1 MALNQLP
8 GSAFS
13 GKYDSTMTFNEQEAK
28 TKLQVRLMDPKAYQM
43 RANYAAFIVYLKL
56 LGMKRSASAAGRK
69 GFATGS
75 KTVNCWNPE
84 FEWYDIDVG
93 DPKTTVASNVA
104 ANTSSI
110 TVASGTGKMFKAGDI
125 VFVPSTAELLRV
137 LSVSTDT
144 LTVTA
149 VSDNAHVVNSSY
161 TQGNIAHAI
170 TAGATLIMVAS
181 AFGEGAYAAQP
192 IHYDQQLH
200 KNFCQIFKK
209 STKNT
214 LTNEAT
220 KYYGNVNRL
229 SEQKKILFD
238 QYLLEKSRAY
248 LLGRK
253 SAILDGITSGY
264 GARDDSQIVRTT
276 DGLESFIST
285 NRFVVTKSTFSYEK
299 FMEFIKN
306 IYEYGGDERLFVC
319 NPAMMLKI
327 QQVLKSDAQTHIE
340 ISPKTK
346 EFGIDIRRILT
357 FAGSM
362 DLLIDRTMGD
372 IYSNPVGFALETA
385 YLEEMVLRADKWEE
399 NIQQPGWDF
408 RMDQIIGEAGLKVM
422 LEKRHGR
429 IELVD
434 SVTDSDSDGKAD
446 GSMGP
451 ATTQAN
457 PWSTDTDK
465 II

>member
-1 MALNQLP
+1 MALNQLVN
-8 GSAFS
+8 GEVS
-13 GKYDSTMTFNEQEAK
+13 GRYDSTKTFNDMESK

-56 LGMKRSASAAGRK
+56 LGMRGSAKNAGRK

-93 DPKTTVASNVA
+93 DPKTTVAANVS
-104 ANTSSI
+104 ANATSL
-110 TVASGTGKMFKAGDI
+110 TVATGTGVMFKAGDI
-125 VFVPSTAELLRV
+125 AFIPSTSELIRITA
-137 LSVSTDT
+137 VSGDT
-144 LTVTA
+144 LTA
-149 VSDNAHVVNSSY
+149 GSVSDTATTV
-161 TQGNIAHAI
+161 GNIKNAI
-170 TAGATLIMVAS
+170 TSGATIIMVAS

-192 IHYDQQLH
+192 IHYNQELH
-200 KNFCQIFKK
+200 RNYCQIFKK
-209 STKNT
+209 STKSS

-229 SEQKKILFD
+229 AEQKKILFD
-238 QYLLEKSRAY
+238 QFLLEKERAF

-253 SAILDGITSGY
+253 SRILDNITSGY
-264 GARDDSQIVRTT
+264 GARDDSQVVRTT
-276 DGLESFIST
+276 DGLESFIAT
-285 NRFVVTKSTFSYEK
+285 NRFVSLKSTFSYVK

-306 IYEYGGDERLFVC
+306 IYEYGGDERLFIC

-327 QQVLKSDAQTHIE
+327 QEVLKGDAQTHIE

-362 DLLIDRTMGD
+362 DLLIDRTMGE
-372 IYSNPVGFALETA
+372 IYTNPVGFALETNC
-385 YLEEMVLRADKWEE
+385 LEEMVLRADKWEE

-408 RMDQIIGEAGLKVM
+408 RMDQIVGESGLKVT

-434 SVTDSDSDGKAD
+434 SITDSDSDGKAD

-465 II
+465 IL

>member
-1 MALNQLP
+1 MALNQLLN
-8 GSAFS
+8 GEVS
-13 GKYDSTMTFNEQEAK
+13 GRYDSTKTFNDMESK

-43 RANYAAFIVYLKL
+43 RANYAAFIVFLKL

-93 DPKTTVASNVA
+93 DPSTTVASNVS
-104 ANTSSI
+104 ANATTL
-110 TVASGTGKMFKAGDI
+110 TVATGTGVMFKPGDI
-125 VFVPSTAELLRV
+125 VLVTSTKELLRV
-137 LSVSTDT
+137 TGVSGDT
-144 LTVTA
+144 LTAGSISDTA
-149 VSDNAHVVNSSY
+149 TTV
-161 TQGNIAHAI
+161 GNIKNAI
-170 TAGATLIMVAS
+170 TAGDRIVMVAS
-181 AFGEGAYAAQP
+181 AFGEGSYAAQP
-192 IHYDQQLH
+192 IHYDQTLH
-200 KNFCQIFKK
+200 RNYCQIFKK

-220 KYYGNVNRL
+220 KYYGNVNKL
-229 SEQKKILFD
+229 AEQKKILFD

-248 LLGRK
+248 LVGRR
-253 SAILDGITSGY
+253 SAILDKITSGY
-264 GARDDSQIVRTT
+264 GSRDDSQIVRTT

-306 IYEYGGDERLFVC
+306 IYEFGGDERLFVC

>member
-1 MALNQLP
+1 MALNQIP

-13 GKYDSTMTFNEQEAK
+13 GKYDGTMTFNEQEAK

-56 LGMKRSASAAGRK
+56 LGMKRSAAAAGRK

-75 KTVNCWNPE
+75 KTVNCWNPK

-93 DPKTTVASNVA
+93 DPKTTVAANVS
-104 ANTSSI
+104 ANATSL
-110 TVASGTGKMFKAGDI
+110 TVATGTGKMFKAGDI
-125 VFVPSTAELLRV
+125 IFVPSTSEVLR
-137 LSVSTDT
+137 
-144 LTVTA
+144 VTA
-149 VSDNAHVVNSSY
+149 VSGDTLTAGSVSDTATTV
-161 TQGNIAHAI
+161 GNIKNAI
-170 TAGATLIMVAS
+170 SSGATIIMVAS

-192 IHYDQQLH
+192 IHYDQNLH
-200 KNFCQIFKK
+200 ENYCQIFKK

-220 KYYGNVNRL
+220 KYYGQVNRL

-253 SAILDGITSGY
+253 SAILDGIASGY
-264 GARDDSQIVRTT
+264 GQRDDSQIVRTT

-285 NRFVVTKSTFSYEK
+285 NRFVSLASSFSYVK

-306 IYEYGGDERLFVC
+306 VYEYGGDERLFVC

-327 QQVLKSDAQTHIE
+327 QEVFKTDAQTHIE
-340 ISPKTK
+340 ISPKSK

-372 IYSNPVGFALETA
+372 IYSNPVGFALETGL
-385 YLEEMVLRADKWEE
+385 LEEMVLRADKWEE

-429 IELVD
+429 LELV
-434 SVTDSDSDGKAD
+434 SSITDSDSDGRAD

-451 ATTQAN
+451 ATSQAN

-465 II
+465 VI

>member
-1 MALNQLP
+1 MALNQLIN
-8 GSAFS
+8 GEVS
-13 GKYDSTMTFNEQEAK
+13 GKYDSTKTFNDMESK

-43 RANYAAFIVYLKL
+43 RANYAAFIVFLKL

-93 DPKTTVASNVA
+93 DPSTTVASNVS
-104 ANTSSI
+104 ANATSL
-110 TVASGTGKMFKAGDI
+110 TVATGTGVMFKAGDI
-125 VFVPSTAELLRV
+125 VLVTSTKELLRV
-137 LSVSTDT
+137 TAVSGDT
-144 LTVTA
+144 LTA
-149 VSDNAHVVNSSY
+149 GSISDAATTV
-161 TQGNIAHAI
+161 GNIKNAI
-170 TAGATLIMVAS
+170 TAGDRIVMVAS
-181 AFGEGAYAAQP
+181 AFGEGSYAAQP
-192 IHYDQQLH
+192 IHYDQTLH
-200 KNFCQIFKK
+200 RNYCQIFKK

-220 KYYGNVNRL
+220 KYYGNVNKI

-248 LLGRK
+248 LVGRR
-253 SAILDGITSGY
+253 SAILDKITSGY
-264 GARDDSQIVRTT
+264 GSRDDSQIVRTT

-306 IYEYGGDERLFVC
+306 IYEFGGDERLFVC

>member
-1 MALNQLP
+1 M
-8 GSAFS
+8 
-13 GKYDSTMTFNEQEAK
+13 EAK

-43 RANYAAFIVYLKL
+43 RANYAAFIVFLKL

-93 DPKTTVASNVA
+93 DPSTTVASNVS
-104 ANTSSI
+104 ANATSL
-110 TVASGTGKMFKAGDI
+110 TVATGTGSMFKAGDI
-125 VFVPSTAELLRV
+125 VLVTSTKELLRV
-137 LSVSTDT
+137 TAVSTDT
-144 LTVTA
+144 LTA
-149 VSDNAHVVNSSY
+149 GSISDAATTV
-161 TQGNIAHAI
+161 GNIKNAI
-170 TAGATLIMVAS
+170 TAGDRIVLVAS
-181 AFGEGAYAAQP
+181 AFGEGSYAAQP
-192 IHYDQQLH
+192 IHYDQSLH
-200 KNFCQIFKK
+200 RNYCQIFKK

-220 KYYGNVNRL
+220 KYYGNVNKL
-229 SEQKKILFD
+229 AEQKKILFD

-248 LLGRK
+248 LVGRR
-253 SAILDGITSGY
+253 SAILDKITSGY
-264 GARDDSQIVRTT
+264 GSRDDSQIVRTT

-285 NRFVVTKSTFSYEK
+285 NRFVSSAATFSYEK

-306 IYEYGGDERLFVC
+306 IYEFGGDERLFVC

-429 IELVD
+429 LELITGTL
-434 SVTDSDSDGKAD
+434 TDSDSDGKLDA
-446 GSMGP
+446 SKGP

>member
-1 MALNQLP
+1 MALNQLIN
-8 GSAFS
+8 GEVS
-13 GKYDSTMTFNEQEAK
+13 GRYDSTKTFNDMEAK

-43 RANYAAFIVYLKL
+43 RANYAAFIVFLKL

-69 GFATGS
+69 GFATGN

-84 FEWYDIDVG
+84 FEWYDIEVG
-93 DPKTTVASNVA
+93 DPSTTVASNVS
-104 ANTSSI
+104 ANATSL
-110 TVASGTGKMFKAGDI
+110 TVATGTGVMFKPGDI
-125 VFVPSTAELLRV
+125 AFVTSTKELLRITA
-137 LSVSTDT
+137 VSGDT
-144 LTVTA
+144 LTA
-149 VSDNAHVVNSSY
+149 GSVSDTATTV
-161 TQGNIAHAI
+161 GNIKNAI
-170 TAGATLIMVAS
+170 TAGDRIVMVAS

-192 IHYDQQLH
+192 IHYDQTLH
-200 KNFCQIFKK
+200 RNYCQIFKK

-220 KYYGNVNRL
+220 KYYGNVNKL
-229 SEQKKILFD
+229 AEQKKILFD

-248 LLGRK
+248 LVGRR
-253 SAILDGITSGY
+253 SAILDKITSGY

>member
-1 MALNQLP
+1 MALNQLIN
-8 GSAFS
+8 GEVS
-13 GKYDSTMTFNEQEAK
+13 GRYDSTKTFNDMESK

-43 RANYAAFIVYLKL
+43 RANYAAFIVFLKL

-84 FEWYDIDVG
+84 FEWYDIEVG
-93 DPKTTVASNVA
+93 DPSTTVASNVS
-104 ANTSSI
+104 ANATSL
-110 TVASGTGKMFKAGDI
+110 TVATGTGVMFKPGDI
-125 VFVPSTAELLRV
+125 VFVTSTKELLRITA
-137 LSVSTDT
+137 VSGDT
-144 LTVTA
+144 LTAGSISDTA
-149 VSDNAHVVNSSY
+149 TTV
-161 TQGNIAHAI
+161 GNIKNAI
-170 TAGATLIMVAS
+170 TAGDRIVMVAS
-181 AFGEGAYAAQP
+181 AFGEGSYAAQP
-192 IHYDQQLH
+192 IHYDQSLH
-200 KNFCQIFKK
+200 RNYCQIFKK

-220 KYYGNVNRL
+220 KYYGNVNKL
-229 SEQKKILFD
+229 AEQKKILFD

-248 LLGRK
+248 LVGRR
-253 SAILDGITSGY
+253 SAILDKITSGY

-327 QQVLKSDAQTHIE
+327 QQVLKSDSQTHIE

-446 GSMGP
+446 GSKGP